1 MKSQVLDTGIDYWKQ
16 QLGGYLPVLQLPS
29 DRPRIATTP
38 HQQGRHPFALP
49 PALTASL
56 STLSRQSGT
65 TLFSMLL
72 AAFKIL
78 LYRYSNQ
85 DDILVGT
92 QTFDPNQNQ
101 ICNGNGTGN
110 TLVIRTQLADDLS
123 FREFLSRVNTAAL
136 EASKQELPFEKLVS
150 ELQLGTG
157 LSQPSLFQVMFTLQK
172 LSEASGVA
180 DLKPTCLEDRA
191 EIAPLELNLSIAVQE
206 QELIGVLEYNAY
218 LFDESTIARMVG
230 HFQTLLTSIVA
241 NPDAS
246 ISVLPLLTAAEL
258 NQFLVEWK
266 GAAVDYSGLF
276 VHHLFEAQ
284 AEQTPDA
291 VAVIFETYSLTY
303 RELNHRANQLAR
315 HLNSLEVGPEIR
327 VGVCVTPCLDLV
339 VALLGILKAGG
350 VYVPL
355 DPTYPQE
362 RLAFLLDDS
371 QTAVLLTQA
380 AIAPTLSDSL
390 SDYSGHV
397 FCLDSHWQTISQ
409 LEDTNLNQPVAST
422 QAAYLVYTSG
432 TTGKPKGVV
441 AEQRNLTNYIL
452 ATGDRFQ
459 FDRQDVMP
467 CIARFSFSISFFE
480 LLNPLVS
487 GGTAMLFARDHVL
500 DINRFVN
507 DLERVTNIHTVPSLM
522 RQIVDLIKAKNLN
535 INRYDKIKRIFIGGD
550 IVPAELLEQ
559 MKATFPTAQI
569 YVFYG
574 CSEAT
579 TLLLNYQV
587 PAATRVEKRLVGKP
601 FNNMG
606 IRLYDKHQN
615 LVPIGIPGEIYVG
628 GAGITRGYLNR
639 PELTQEKYITLD
651 GQRFYRTGD
660 LARYLPDGNLE
671 FLGRFDF
678 QVKIQGVRIEL
689 GEIEATLAQHPAVN
703 KTVVTAWEDELGS
716 KRLVAYVA
724 PEPGQTLTGQEL
736 RGFLQGKLSS
746 YMLPSTFVIL
756 DTFPLNPNGKI
767 DRRALPAPDQV
778 QIDRTTEFVAP
789 KDELERKLTE
799 IWEQVLGVQSVGVTD
814 NFYDLGGTSI
824 LVVQLLAQIATVFG
838 KDLPLAIVLEAG
850 TVEQLAAIIRQ
861 EEWSSPWAS
870 LVTIQPHGSKPP
882 LFCIHAIKGGILFY
896 RDLALHLGSDQ
907 PVYGLQ
913 AQGWDGRK
921 QPLNR
926 VEEMA
931 ALYIKEI
938 RTMQPEGP
946 YFLTG
951 YSFGAV
957 IAFEVAHQLL
967 TQGQQTAFLALID
980 ECVPGYRKPA
990 PFLKKASRYVMK
1002 LAKLGAGYLQ
1012 QKQADKAQKNQQ
1024 KLQYEKELA
1033 EFQAYQH
1040 GISAGLPK
1048 ADGEVLALDDRPLPH
1063 DLRVFNVTEANLKAL
1078 RSYTWKTFPGKAI
1091 LFVAKD
1097 EPKGAAWDYDL
1108 QLGWGNFVVGEV
1120 KTYKIP
1126 GDHFSVV
1133 REPNVSVLAAAFKA
1147 CLSEAQV
1154 ENLTSRPDQQP

>member
-1 MKSQVLDTGIDYWKQ
+1 MKFQVLDTGIDYWKQ

-29 DRPRIATTP
+29 DRLRIATTP
-38 HQQGRHPFALP
+38 HWQGRYPFRLTPTLTDSLNALSSQ
-49 PALTASL
+49 A
-56 STLSRQSGT
+56 GT
-65 TLFSMLL
+65 TLFSTLL

-92 QTFDPNQNQ
+92 QTSDPNQTRINHED
-101 ICNGNGTGN
+101 GTPN
-110 TLVIRTQLADDLS
+110 TLVVRTQLADDLS
-123 FREFLSRVNTAAL
+123 FRAFLSRVNAAAV
-136 EASKQELPFEKLVS
+136 EARRQALPFEQLLS
-150 ELQLGTG
+150 ELQLGLD
-157 LSQPSLFQVMFTLQK
+157 LSQQSLFQVMFTLQDS
-172 LSEASGVA
+172 LEESGTVNLEPTV
-180 DLKPTCLEDRA
+180 LKDSL
-191 EIAPLELNLSIAVQE
+191 EIAPLELQLSIATQE
-206 QELIGVLEYNAY
+206 HELVGVLEYNAY
-218 LFDESTIARMVG
+218 LFDERTIARMAG
-230 HFQTLLTSIVA
+230 HFQTLLTSIVE
-241 NPDAS
+241 NPDQS
-246 ISVLPLLTAAEL
+246 ISLLPLLTAAEL
-258 NQFLVEWK
+258 EQFLVEWK
-266 GAAVDYSGLF
+266 GAAADYSGLF
-276 VHHLFEAQ
+276 VHRLFEAQ
-284 AEQTPDA
+284 AEQNPDA
-291 VAVIFETYSLTY
+291 VAVIFADHSLTY
-303 RELNHRANQLAR
+303 RELNRRSNQLAR
-315 HLNSLEVGPEIR
+315 HLNSLGVGPEIR

-362 RLAFLLDDS
+362 RLTFLLEDS

-380 AIAPTLSDSL
+380 AIAPTLP
-390 SDYSGHV
+390 DYRGQV
-397 FCLDSHWQTISQ
+397 FCLDSQWQTISQ
-409 LEDTNLNQPVAST
+409 LDTANLNHPLIST

-522 RQIVDLIKAKNLN
+522 RQIVDLIRAKNLDVS
-535 INRYDKIKRIFIGGD
+535 RFSKIKRIFIGGD

-579 TLLLNYQV
+579 TLLLNYQI
-587 PAATRVEKRLVGKP
+587 PTEAKVEKRLVGKP
-601 FNNMG
+601 FNNMSV
-606 IRLYDKHQN
+606 RLYDKYQN

-651 GQRFYRTGD
+651 GQQFYRTGD

-703 KTVVTAWEDELGS
+703 KTVVTAWEDDFGN

-724 PEPGQTLTGQEL
+724 PEPGQPLTGQEL

-778 QIDRTTEFVAP
+778 QIDRTTDFVAP
-789 KDELERKLTE
+789 RDELERKLTE
-799 IWEQVLGVQSVGVTD
+799 IWEQVLGVPSISMTD

-850 TVEQLAAIIRQ
+850 TVKQLAAVIRQ
-861 EEWSSPWAS
+861 EAWSAPWTS
-870 LVTIQPHGSKPP
+870 LTIIQSGGSKTP

-907 PVYGLQ
+907 PIYGLQ

-921 QPLNR
+921 QPLNQ

-931 ALYIKEI
+931 ALYIQEI
-938 RTMQPEGP
+938 RTVQPEGP

-957 IAFEVAHQLL
+957 IAFEMAHQLL
-967 TQGQQTAFLALID
+967 RQGQRVAFLALID

-990 PFLKKASRYVMK
+990 PFIKKASRYLLK
-1002 LAKLGAGYLQ
+1002 LAKLGTRYLQ
-1012 QKQADKAQKNQQ
+1012 QKQADKEQKNQQ

-1033 EFQAYQH
+1033 EFQAYQ
-1040 GISAGLPK
+1040 GNVRAESKAGE
-1048 ADGEVLALDDRPLPH
+1048 AALALDDRPLPH

-1078 RSYTWKTFPGKAI
+1078 RSYTWKPLTGNAI
-1091 LFVAKD
+1091 LFVAND
-1097 EPKGAAWDYDL
+1097 EPKGAAWDYDSL
-1108 QLGWGNFVVGEV
+1108 LGWGNFVVGDV
-1120 KTYKIP
+1120 KTYQIP

-1133 REPNVSVLAAAFKA
+1133 REPNVSVLATAFKV

-1154 ENLTSRPDQQP
+1154 ENLSTIVNQQP